1 MLEAGGGLDRRDD
14 LARHAELGEA
24 AERRLLVVTEVPHRL
39 VEADQALLD
48 QILGVASGEEVR
60 AGLQADESR
69 VTADQP
75 VQGGLVAVARPHH
88 ELKIRELALLS
99 LNRVRWG

>member
-1 MLEAGGGLDRRDD
+1 
-14 LARHAELGEA
+14 
-24 AERRLLVVTEVPHRL
+24 VTEVPHRL
-39 VEADQALLD
+39 VEADQPLLD

-60 AGLQADESR
+60 TRLEADKSR

-75 VQGGLVAVARPHH
+75 VEGGLVAVACPYD